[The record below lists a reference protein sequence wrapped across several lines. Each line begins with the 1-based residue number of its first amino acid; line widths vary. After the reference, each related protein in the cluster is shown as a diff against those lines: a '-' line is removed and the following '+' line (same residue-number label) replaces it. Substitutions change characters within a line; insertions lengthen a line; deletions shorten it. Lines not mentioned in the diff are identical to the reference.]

1 MGDRKPFPV
10 LLLAGGALVLFL
22 SALALVAFV
31 SMKKDSSEELCRA
44 NLTVL
49 GMAIRVGEL
58 PSSPKWDAV
67 GRGRD
72 FFRNQ
77 PKWPT
82 YQQRDVDLY
91 CPVKATR
98 KECDYRGP
106 AKPLREIKN
115 EEPIAADRV
124 GNHGPEK
131 GGNVL
136 LKTGAVH
143 TAGIKDALWVAAD
156 QSTSD

>member
-1 MGDRKPFPV
+1 MGDRKPFPI
-10 LLLAGGALVLFL
+10 LLLAAGALALFIGALVLVL
-22 SALALVAFV
+22 FV
-31 SMKKDSSEELCRA
+31 SMKKESNEELCRA

-58 PSSPKWDAV
+58 PSSPKWDAM
-67 GRGRD
+67 GKGRD

-77 PKWPT
+77 EKWPT
-82 YQQRDVDLY
+82 YQQRELDLY
-91 CPVKATR
+91 CPVLATR
-98 KECDYRGP
+98 KDCDYRGP
-106 AKPLREIKN
+106 AKLLREIRN
-115 EEPIAADRV
+115 DEPIAADRI

-143 TAGIKDALWVAAD
+143 TAGLKDALWTAAG
-156 QSTSD
+156 QTTSD

>member
-1 MGDRKPFPV
+1 MGDRKPFPILV
-10 LLLAGGALVLFL
+10 LAGAALALGL
-22 SALALVAFV
+22 SALLLVFFV
-31 SMKKDSSEELCRA
+31 SMKKESSEELCRA

-58 PSSPKWDAV
+58 PSSPKWD
-67 GRGRD
+67 GMGKGRD

-77 PKWPT
+77 EKWPS
-82 YQQRDVDLY
+82 YQQRPVDLF
-91 CPVKATR
+91 CPVKGTR
-98 KECDYRGP
+98 QECDYRGP
-106 AKPLREIKN
+106 AKALRDLRN
-115 EEPIAADRV
+115 DEPMAADRV

-143 TAGIKDALWVAAD
+143 TVGLADPLWAAAA

>member
-1 MGDRKPFPV
+1 LGDRKPFPV
-10 LLLAGGALVLFL
+10 LLLAGAALGVFVCALLLVL
-22 SALALVAFV
+22 FV
-31 SMKKDSSEELCRA
+31 SMKKESSEELCRA

-58 PSSPKWDAV
+58 PNSPKWDPV

-77 PKWPT
+77 EKWPS
-82 YQQRDVDLY
+82 YQQRELDLF
-91 CPVKATR
+91 CPVKGTR

-106 AKPLREIKN
+106 AKLLREIRN
-115 EEPIAADRV
+115 DEPIAADRI
-124 GNHGPEK
+124 GNHGPGR

-143 TAGIKDALWVAAD
+143 TVPESHPLWAAAA
-156 QSTSD
+156 QTTSD

>member
-1 MGDRKPFPV
+1 LSDRKPYPI
-10 LLLAGGALVLFL
+10 LLLAGGAVALFV
-22 SALALVAFV
+22 SALLLVSFV
-31 SMKKDSSEELCRA
+31 SMRKDSGEELCRA
-44 NLTVL
+44 NLTVI

-58 PSSPKWDAV
+58 PNSPKWDPI

-77 PKWPT
+77 DKWPT
-82 YQQRDVDLY
+82 YQQRDLDLC
-91 CPVKATR
+91 CPVKNTR

-106 AKPLREIKN
+106 ARLLRELRN
-115 EEPIAADRV
+115 DEPMAADRV

-136 LKTGAVH
+136 LKTGQVH
-143 TAGIKDALWVAAD
+143 TAGLNDPLWAAAART
-156 QSTSD
+156 TSD

>member
-1 MGDRKPFPV
+1 MGDRKPAPV
-10 LLLAGGALVLFL
+10 LLLAGGAVALFTAATLLVLF
-22 SALALVAFV
+22 VG
-31 SMKKDSSEELCRA
+31 MKKESGEELCRA

-58 PSSPKWDAV
+58 PNSPKWDNV
-67 GRGRD
+67 GRGQD

-77 PKWPT
+77 DKWPT
-82 YQQRDVDLY
+82 YQQRDVDY
-91 CPVKATR
+91 FCPVKGTR

-115 EEPIAADRV
+115 DEPIAADRI

-143 TAGIKDALWVAAD
+143 TAGLHEALWAAAA
-156 QSTSD
+156 QTTSD

>member
-1 MGDRKPFPV
+1 LGDRKPFPI
-10 LLLAGGALVLFL
+10 LLLAGGALAVFL
-22 SALALVAFV
+22 AALLLVFFV
-31 SMKKDSSEELCRA
+31 SMKKESGEELCRA

-58 PSSPKWDAV
+58 PNSPKWDPV
-67 GRGRD
+67 GKGRD

-77 PKWPT
+77 DKWPT

-91 CPVKATR
+91 CPVKGTH

-106 AKPLREIKN
+106 AKVLRDIKN
-115 EEPIAADRV
+115 DEPIAADRI

-143 TAGIKDALWVAAD
+143 TAGLKDALWAAAAQTTAD
-156 QSTSD
+156 

>member
-1 MGDRKPFPV
+1 MGDRKPFPILLV
-10 LLLAGGALVLFL
+10 AGGTLALSLLAFLLVL
-22 SALALVAFV
+22 FV

-44 NLTVL
+44 NLTLL

-58 PSSPKWDAV
+58 PNSPKWDGM

-77 PKWPT
+77 EKWPT
-82 YQQRDVDLY
+82 YQQRELDLF
-91 CPVKATR
+91 CPVKGTR

-106 AKPLREIKN
+106 AKPLRELQN
-115 EEPIAADRV
+115 DEPMAADRV
-124 GNHGPEK
+124 GNHGPDK

-143 TAGIKDALWVAAD
+143 TVGLRDPLWSVAA
-156 QSTSD
+156 QTTSD